1 MLLAGMLG
9 ACPGPSPR
17 ATARQGAGAT
27 TDAGAATST
36 GATSDHAP
44 GEELAR
50 TVDLHVDLA
59 YALHVRGR
67 RIDDPGADA
76 SLDRLVRGRVGRVV
90 IPLFVPDAWRMEP
103 ARVREEYAATLE
115 TLVRALGSEP
125 ASRVLSLPGAPARS
139 DRVATL
145 LAFEGADGFAD
156 DPAAIGPWIRRG
168 ACLVGL
174 VHDRSNA
181 LAGSSQ
187 EPAAARRLLG
197 LTPAGRAVARA
208 VYESGGL
215 VDVAHASDA
224 AFDEI
229 AAIAASFSAP
239 LVDSHTGARALR
251 EIDRNLDDARL
262 TRIASSGGVVGVD
275 LHSGHIGST
284 PGMPASLDDLVAH
297 VEHVARVA
305 GEHHV
310 AVGSDLEGGITAPE
324 GADGAAT
331 WPLLA
336 RRLTRRGWSRERIDA
351 LLRDNADRVLRRCA
365 PREKRADGSPW
376 AQ

>member
-1 MLLAGMLG
+1 MVRRAAGVLLAAMLG
-9 ACPGPSPR
+9 ACPGPGRP
-17 ATARQGAGAT
+17 ATPLAT
-27 TDAGAATST
+27 PPDEPVAS
-36 GATSDHAP
+36 
-44 GEELAR
+44 EELAR
-50 TVDLHVDLA
+50 TVDLHVDLG

-90 IPLFVPDAWRMEP
+90 IPLFVPHAWRMDP
-103 ARVREEYAATLE
+103 ARVREEYTATLA
-115 TLVRALGSEP
+115 TLTRVLGSEP
-125 ASRVLSLPGAPARS
+125 ASRVLSLPGAPPRP

-156 DPAAIGPWIRRG
+156 DPAAIGPWVRRG

-187 EPAAARRLLG
+187 DPASDRRRLG
-197 LTPAGRAVARA
+197 LTEAGRAVARA

-251 EIDRNLDDARL
+251 EIERNLDDTRL
-262 TRIASSGGVVGVD
+262 ARIAASGGVAAVD
-275 LHSGHIGST
+275 LHSGHIGAT
-284 PGMPASLDDLVAH
+284 PGMPATLEDLVAH

-305 GEHHV
+305 GERHV
-310 AVGSDLEGGITAPE
+310 AIGSDLEGGITAPD

-331 WPLLA
+331 WPPLG
-336 RRLTRRGWSRERIDA
+336 RRLAQRAWTRERIDA
-351 LLRDNADRVLRRCA
+351 LLRDNAERVLQWSLAKGCA
-365 PREKRADGSPW
+365 SAAGSH
-376 AQ
+376 